1 MCVEW
6 GVLAISLVTVSYN
19 STTLLSLSLTHT
31 LQQLEKRVREL
42 EKALEGASIGVVP
55 VSTDGLRDRRS
66 RKSGRE
72 TGGLNETGEEE
83 EEEDEGDFLDAG
95 RSPKNDGGFNLSL
108 WQILLLLVAAFL
120 VGRLTVA
127 TAA

>member
-1 MCVEW
+1 
-6 GVLAISLVTVSYN
+6 
-19 STTLLSLSLTHT
+19 
-31 LQQLEKRVREL
+31 VREL

-72 TGGLNETGEEE
+72 TGGLKETGEEE

-95 RSPKNDGGFNLSL
+95 RKNDGGFNLSL